1 MNFKVA
7 TAEDIDVWRFAI
19 SFYVVLLFS
28 DLGKQE
34 DSSCATTCGANEVF
48 GIEKVKDAAA

>member
-34 DSSCATTCGANEVF
+34 DSSCATTCGANEVL